1 MNRSEHFPGFLG
13 NTRVAQALYNSV
25 YAGTVSHTLLFTGP
39 NGSGKKTLARS
50 LAQRLFCP
58 ELCHNC
64 KNCTLLA
71 KGVHPDLLFLA
82 PQGDSVKLEQ
92 AKELKAFLASPPN
105 TAPYKVAVLES
116 CQLLTV
122 EAGNSLLKILEE
134 PPASSVCIL
143 TADSPDNVLPTLVS
157 RSQVYTL
164 GPLEASCLEK
174 ALAGQVPP
182 EKLDFMAR
190 FSGGILGRALA
201 AQADP
206 DFWQQRKAL
215 GQELKGVLTARREPL
230 LTAEN
235 WQSLADRFLDLA
247 EIWLRDILMLQT
259 VREYTPINSDML
271 EELAEC
277 VSACPREKTVVLLKE
292 CAAARERLRARCNPR
307 LVFDGL
313 LLKMWEV

>member
-1 MNRSEHFPGFLG
+1 M
-13 NTRVAQALYNSV
+13 
-25 YAGTVSHTLLFTGP
+25 
-39 NGSGKKTLARS
+39 
-50 LAQRLFCP
+50 
-58 ELCHNC
+58 
-64 KNCTLLA
+64 
-71 KGVHPDLLFLA
+71 
-82 PQGDSVKLEQ
+82 
-92 AKELKAFLASPPN
+92 
-105 TAPYKVAVLES
+105 
-116 CQLLTV
+116 
-122 EAGNSLLKILEE
+122 
-134 PPASSVCIL
+134 
-143 TADSPDNVLPTLVS
+143 LPTLVS

-174 ALAGQVPP
+174 LWQASSSGKACYGQ
-182 EKLDFMAR
+182 R
-190 FSGGILGRALA
+190 RNLGRPA

-271 EELAEC
+271 EELADC